1 MQVVCL
7 TWSPLGSL
15 LATWEQYAVIQ
26 GQQPQPNLHLWDA
39 KTGQKVKSFFQK
51 KMSGWCPQWSSEER
65 ICSRMVNNEVQFYED
80 NNFQAIAD
88 KIHMPKVAN
97 YSMAQCS
104 SKSLHVVTYVPGS
117 KGGPSFSKMFQHP
130 NFEDSQVIANKSF
143 FQADSVEFKWNRP
156 GTVVLLLTQ
165 SEVDKTGGSYYGKQQ
180 LNYMSVKV
188 RLLSLL
194 IFL

>member
-7 TWSPLGSL
+7 AWSPLGSL

-26 GQQPQPNLHLWDA
+26 GQQAQPNLHLWDL
-39 KTGQKVKSFFQK
+39 KTGEKVKSFFQK
-51 KMSGWCPQWSSEER
+51 KMSGWCPQWSSEEKV
-65 ICSRMVNNEVQFYED
+65 CSRMVNNEVQFYED
-80 NNFQAIAD
+80 NSFQAIAH

-97 YSMAQCS
+97 YSMAQCA

-117 KGGPSFSKMFQHP
+117 KGGPSFSKMFQYP

-156 GTVVLLLTQ
+156 GNTVLLLTQ
-165 SEVDKTGGSYYGKQQ
+165 AEVLRG
-180 LNYMSVKV
+180 NI
-188 RLLSLL
+188 LL
-194 IFL
+194 IFISTFFS